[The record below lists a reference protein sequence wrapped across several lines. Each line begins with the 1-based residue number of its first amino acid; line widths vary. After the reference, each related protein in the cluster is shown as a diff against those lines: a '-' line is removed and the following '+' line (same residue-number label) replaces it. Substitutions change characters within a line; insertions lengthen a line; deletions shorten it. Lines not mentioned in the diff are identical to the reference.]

1 MSKKK
6 RPSSEGQDTAKEYVE
21 IPLPELVDDSF
32 EKGRVFQYGTA
43 RWAYGFLLFIIVGCV
58 LTAATELPNG
68 FFLVWGFLLL
78 PTVALLLI
86 SKYEIRHDREGFSV
100 CLGKRVLRRHS
111 WSEVTAVDIHKRVFV
126 NGKKLFAEP
135 SMSGY
140 EAFYD
145 RAHAASKRK
154 SQPKPAAKAE
164 RNTPKPTEQQEESP
178 ESKGYIEIDLSR
190 VKGKLSELNDKL
202 YDGYERALIG
212 RKFDGEN
219 SLGGDPKKQG
229 RLALPRFYAIV
240 GYVGIFVIL
249 FIVGGITIAQGVI
262 EIPLLL
268 GFSVFIALGAALV
281 LIGKYEIHYDENGFS
296 TRLGKKILR
305 QYAWSEVTGVA
316 NYTTVYVN
324 GKKLFADHDLDG
336 FGFFYEKARMACKGR
351 KGKTTPSEKKQKD
364 RKKNREVTP
373 RHKTATPL
381 ISSTEK

>member
-1 MSKKK
+1 MSQKK
-6 RPSSEGQDTAKEYVE
+6 RPTEAGKDTPKNCVE
-21 IPLPELVDDSF
+21 IPLPELADDSF
-32 EKGRVFQYGTA
+32 DKGRVFQYGTA
-43 RWAYGFLLFIIVGCV
+43 RWAYGFLLFIIIGCV
-58 LTAATELPNG
+58 LIAATELPDG
-68 FFLVWGFLLL
+68 LFLVSGFLLL

-100 CLGKRVLRRHS
+100 CLGKRVLHRHS

-145 RAHAASKRK
+145 RAHAACKRK
-154 SQPKPAAKAE
+154 RPSKPTAQASKDP
-164 RNTPKPTEQQEESP
+164 PKPTKSKDESP
-178 ESKGYIEIDLSR
+178 ETKGYFEIDLS
-190 VKGKLSELNDKL
+190 KITDKL

-219 SLGGDPKKQG
+219 SLGLDPKKQG

-240 GYVGIFVIL
+240 GYAGILVTL
-249 FIVGGITIAQGVI
+249 FIVGGITVAQGGI
-262 EIPLLL
+262 EIPVVL

-351 KGKTTPSEKKQKD
+351 KGKTAPSQKKQKD
-364 RKKNREVTP
+364 RKKTG
-373 RHKTATPL
+373 K
-381 ISSTEK
+381 

>member
-6 RPSSEGQDTAKEYVE
+6 SPAEEGKDTPKNCVE

-32 EKGRVFQYGTA
+32 DKGRVFQYGTA
-43 RWAYGFLLFIIVGCV
+43 RWAYGLLLFIIVGCV
-58 LTAATELPNG
+58 LIAATELPDG
-68 FFLVWGFLLL
+68 LFLVSGFLLL

-100 CLGKRVLRRHS
+100 CIGKRVLRRHS
-111 WSEVTAVDIHKRVFV
+111 WSEVTAVDSQKRVFV

-154 SQPKPAAKAE
+154 SQPKPAAKAPK
-164 RNTPKPTEQQEESP
+164 NTPKPTEGKDESP
-178 ESKGYIEIDLSR
+178 KSKGFIEIDLS
-190 VKGKLSELNDKL
+190 GITDKL

-219 SLGGDPKKQG
+219 SLGLDPKKQG
-229 RLALPRFYAIV
+229 RLALPRLYAIV
-240 GYVGIFVIL
+240 GYAGIFVTL
-249 FIVGGITIAQGVI
+249 FIVGGITVVQGGI

-324 GKKLFADHDLDG
+324 GKKLFVDHDLDG

-351 KGKTTPSEKKQKD
+351 KGKTAPSEKK
-364 RKKNREVTP
+364 KKNSN
-373 RHKTATPL
+373 KAG
-381 ISSTEK
+381 K

>member
-43 RWAYGFLLFIIVGCV
+43 RWAYGFLLFIIVACV
-58 LTAATELPNG
+58 LTAATEIPDG

-78 PTVALLLI
+78 STVALLLI

-145 RAHAASKRK
+145 RARAASKRK
-154 SQPKPAAKAE
+154 RQPKPAAKAE
-164 RNTPKPTEQQEESP
+164 RNTPKPTEQQEECP
-178 ESKGYIEIDLSR
+178 KSKGYIEIDLSR
-190 VKGKLSELNDKL
+190 IKSKLSDFNDKL

-219 SLGGDPKKQG
+219 ALGDDPKKQG
-229 RLALPRFYAIV
+229 RLALPRFYTIV

-249 FIVGGITIAQGVI
+249 FIVVGITVAQGGI
-262 EIPLLL
+262 EIPMLL

-296 TRLGKKILR
+296 TRLGKKVLR

-324 GKKLFADHDLDG
+324 GKKLFVDHTVEG
-336 FGFFYEKARMACKGR
+336 FGFFYEYAKRACKGG
-351 KGKTTPSEKKQKD
+351 KGKPTPPSEKKR
-364 RKKNREVTP
+364 RKSQ
-373 RHKTATPL
+373 
-381 ISSTEK
+381 SSPSSKSK

>member
-1 MSKKK
+1 MSRKK
-6 RPSSEGQDTAKEYVE
+6 RPTEAEKDTPKEYVE

-32 EKGRVFQYGTA
+32 DKGRVFQYGTA

-58 LTAATELPNG
+58 LTAATELPDG
-68 FFLVWGFLLL
+68 LFLVWGFLLL
-78 PTVALLLI
+78 LNVALLII

-100 CLGKRVLRRHS
+100 CLGKRVLRRYS
-111 WSEVTAVDIHKRVFV
+111 WSEVTGVDIQKRVFV

-145 RAHAASKRK
+145 RARAASKRK
-154 SQPKPAAKAE
+154 SQPKPTVQAPQVP
-164 RNTPKPTEQQEESP
+164 PKPTEEKDESP

-190 VKGKLSELNDKL
+190 VKGKLSDINDKL

-219 SLGGDPKKQG
+219 HLGDDPKKQG
-229 RLALPRFYAIV
+229 RLALPRLYAIV
-240 GYVGIFVIL
+240 GYAGIFVIL
-249 FIVGGITIAQGVI
+249 FIVVGITVAQGGI
-262 EIPLLL
+262 EIPVLL
-268 GFSVFIALGAALV
+268 GFSVFIALGVALV

-324 GKKLFADHDLDG
+324 GKKLLVGHDLDG
-336 FGFFYEKARMACKGR
+336 FGFFYERARMASKGK
-351 KGKTTPSEKKQKD
+351 KGKTMPPTAKK
-364 RKKNREVTP
+364 
-373 RHKTATPL
+373 HKSRQSPPA
-381 ISSTEK
+381 SKSK

>member
-6 RPSSEGQDTAKEYVE
+6 RPTEEGKDTPKNCVE

-43 RWAYGFLLFIIVGCV
+43 RWAYGFLLFIIVACV
-58 LTAATELPNG
+58 VTAVTEIPDGL
-68 FFLVWGFLLL
+68 FLVWGLLLL

-100 CLGKRVLRRHS
+100 CIGKRVLRQHS
-111 WSEVTAVDIHKRVFV
+111 WSEVTAVDSQKRVFV

-154 SQPKPAAKAE
+154 SQPKPAAKAPQ
-164 RNTPKPTEQQEESP
+164 NTPKPTEGKDESP
-178 ESKGYIEIDLSR
+178 KSKGYIEIDLS
-190 VKGKLSELNDKL
+190 GLTDKL

-240 GYVGIFVIL
+240 GYVGILVTL
-249 FIVGGITIAQGVI
+249 FIVVGITVAQGGI
-262 EIPLLL
+262 EIPLFL

-281 LIGKYEIHYDENGFS
+281 LIGKYEVHYDENGFY
-296 TRLGKKILR
+296 TRLGKKLLR

-324 GKKLFADHDLDG
+324 GKKLFVDHDLDG

-351 KGKTTPSEKKQKD
+351 KSKTAPSEKKQK
-364 RKKNREVTP
+364 NSN
-373 RHKTATPL
+373 KTG
-381 ISSTEK
+381 K

>member
-6 RPSSEGQDTAKEYVE
+6 RPTEEGKDTPKNCVE

-32 EKGRVFQYGTA
+32 DKGRVFQYGTA
-43 RWAYGFLLFIIVGCV
+43 RWAYGFLLFIIAGCV
-58 LTAATELPNG
+58 LTTVTEIPDGL
-68 FFLVWGFLLL
+68 FLVWGFLLL
-78 PTVALLLI
+78 PTVALLLLA
-86 SKYEIRHDREGFSV
+86 KYEIRHDREGFSV
-100 CLGKRVLRRHS
+100 CIGKRVLRRHS
-111 WSEVTAVDIHKRVFV
+111 WSEVTAVDSQKRVFV

-154 SQPKPAAKAE
+154 SQPKPAAKA
-164 RNTPKPTEQQEESP
+164 PQAPQKLTEEKDQATG
-178 ESKGYIEIDLSR
+178 SKGFIEIDLS
-190 VKGKLSELNDKL
+190 GLTDKL

-229 RLALPRFYAIV
+229 RLALPRFYAIA
-240 GYVGIFVIL
+240 GYAAILVTL
-249 FIVGGITIAQGVI
+249 FIVVGITVAQGGI

-296 TRLGKKILR
+296 TRLGKKVLR

-316 NYTTVYVN
+316 NHTTVYVN
-324 GKKLFADHDLDG
+324 GRKLFVDHDLDG

-351 KGKTTPSEKKQKD
+351 KGKAAPSENKQKE
-364 RKKNREVTP
+364 RKKTG
-373 RHKTATPL
+373 K
-381 ISSTEK
+381 

>member
-6 RPSSEGQDTAKEYVE
+6 SPTEEGKDNPKNCVE
-21 IPLPELVDDSF
+21 IPMPELVDDSF
-32 EKGRVFQYGTA
+32 DKGRVFQYGTA
-43 RWAYGFLLFIIVGCV
+43 RWAYGLLLFIIVCCV
-58 LTAATELPNG
+58 LTAVTAIPNG
-68 FFLVWGFLLL
+68 LFLVWGFLLL

-86 SKYEIRHDREGFSV
+86 SKYEIRYDREGFSV
-100 CLGKRVLRRHS
+100 CIGKRVLRRHS
-111 WSEVTAVDIHKRVFV
+111 WSEVTAVDSQKRVFV

-145 RAHAASKRK
+145 RAHAACKRK
-154 SQPKPAAKAE
+154 SQPKPAAKAPQA
-164 RNTPKPTEQQEESP
+164 PKKSTEEKDQAP
-178 ESKGYIEIDLSR
+178 GSKGFIEIDLS
-190 VKGKLSELNDKL
+190 GITDKL

-249 FIVGGITIAQGVI
+249 FIVVGITVAQGGI
-262 EIPLLL
+262 EIPMLL

-324 GKKLFADHDLDG
+324 GKKLFVDHDLDG

-351 KGKTTPSEKKQKD
+351 KGKTAPSEKKQKD
-364 RKKNREVTP
+364 RKKTR
-373 RHKTATPL
+373 K
-381 ISSTEK
+381 

>member
-6 RPSSEGQDTAKEYVE
+6 RPTEEGKDTPKNFVE

-32 EKGRVFQYGTA
+32 DKGRVFQYGTA
-43 RWAYGFLLFIIVGCV
+43 RWAYGFLLFIIIGCV
-58 LTAATELPNG
+58 LIAATELPDG
-68 FFLVWGFLLL
+68 LFLVSGFLLL

-100 CLGKRVLRRHS
+100 CLGKRVLHRYS
-111 WSEVTAVDIHKRVFV
+111 WSEVTGVDVHMRVFV

-145 RAHAASKRK
+145 RAHAACKRK
-154 SQPKPAAKAE
+154 RPS
-164 RNTPKPTEQQEESP
+164 KPTAQASKDPQKPTKRKDESP
-178 ESKGYIEIDLSR
+178 ETKGYFEIDLS
-190 VKGKLSELNDKL
+190 KITDKL

-219 SLGGDPKKQG
+219 SLGLDPKKQG

-240 GYVGIFVIL
+240 GYAGILVTL
-249 FIVGGITIAQGVI
+249 FIVGGITVAQGGI
-262 EIPLLL
+262 EIPVVL
-268 GFSVFIALGAALV
+268 GFSAFIALGAALV

-305 QYAWSEVTGVA
+305 QYAWSDVTGVA

-324 GKKLFADHDLDG
+324 GRKLFVDHDLDG

-351 KGKTTPSEKKQKD
+351 KGKTAPSEKKQK
-364 RKKNREVTP
+364 NSN
-373 RHKTATPL
+373 KTG
-381 ISSTEK
+381 K

>member
-1 MSKKK
+1 MSRKKH
-6 RPSSEGQDTAKEYVE
+6 PAEEGKDTPKEYVE

-32 EKGRVFQYGTA
+32 DKGRVFQYGTA
-43 RWAYGFLLFIIVGCV
+43 RWAYGFLLFIIIACV
-58 LTAATELPNG
+58 LIAATELPDG
-68 FFLVWGFLLL
+68 LFLVSGFLLL

-100 CLGKRVLRRHS
+100 CLGKRVLRRYS
-111 WSEVTAVDIHKRVFV
+111 WSEVTGVDVHMRVFV

-145 RAHAASKRK
+145 RARAACKRK
-154 SQPKPAAKAE
+154 RQPKPAAQAE
-164 RNTPKPTEQQEESP
+164 KNTPKPTEQQEESP
-178 ESKGYIEIDLSR
+178 KSKGYIEIDLSR
-190 VKGKLSELNDKL
+190 VKGKLSDINDKL

-219 SLGGDPKKQG
+219 SLGLDPMKQG

-240 GYVGIFVIL
+240 GYAAILVTL
-249 FIVGGITIAQGVI
+249 FIVVGITVAQGGI
-262 EIPLLL
+262 EIPMVM

-324 GKKLFADHDLDG
+324 GKKLFVGHDLDG
-336 FGFFYEKARMACKGR
+336 FGFFYEKARMACKG
-351 KGKTTPSEKKQKD
+351 KGKPTPPSEKK
-364 RKKNREVTP
+364 RKSRQSPPTP
-373 RHKTATPL
+373 K
-381 ISSTEK
+381 SK

>member
-58 LTAATELPNG
+58 LTVATELPDG

-100 CLGKRVLRRHS
+100 CLGKRVLRRYS
-111 WSEVTAVDIHKRVFV
+111 WSEVTGVDIQKRVFV

-178 ESKGYIEIDLSR
+178 KSKGYIEIDLSR
-190 VKGKLSELNDKL
+190 IKSKLSDFKDKL

-219 SLGGDPKKQG
+219 ALGDDPKKQG
-229 RLALPRFYAIV
+229 RLALPRFYTIV

-249 FIVGGITIAQGVI
+249 FIVVGITVAQGGI
-262 EIPLLL
+262 EIPVLL

-351 KGKTTPSEKKQKD
+351 KAKTAPSEKKQKD
-364 RKKNREVTP
+364 RKKTG
-373 RHKTATPL
+373 K
-381 ISSTEK
+381 

>member
-164 RNTPKPTEQQEESP
+164 RNTPKPAAKAERNTPKPTEQQEESP

-190 VKGKLSELNDKL
+190 VKGKLSDLNDKL
-202 YDGYERALIG
+202 YDGDERALIG

-219 SLGGDPKKQG
+219 ALGDDPKKQG
-229 RLALPRFYAIV
+229 RLALV
-240 GYVGIFVIL
+240 TL
-249 FIVGGITIAQGVI
+249 FIVVGITVAQGGI

-281 LIGKYEIHYDENGFS
+281 LIGEYEIHYDENGFS

-324 GKKLFADHDLDG
+324 GKKLFMGHDLDG
-336 FGFFYEKARMACKGR
+336 FGFFYEKARMACKG
-351 KGKTTPSEKKQKD
+351 KGKPTPPSEKK
-364 RKKNREVTP
+364 RKSRQSPPTP
-373 RHKTATPL
+373 K
-381 ISSTEK
+381 SK

>member
-6 RPSSEGQDTAKEYVE
+6 RPTEEGKDTPKNYVE

-58 LTAATELPNG
+58 LTAATELPDG
-68 FFLVWGFLLL
+68 LFLVSGFLLL

-100 CLGKRVLRRHS
+100 CLGKRVLHRYS
-111 WSEVTAVDIHKRVFV
+111 WSEVTGVDIQKRVFV

-154 SQPKPAAKAE
+154 SQPKPTAQAE
-164 RNTPKPTEQQEESP
+164 KNTPKPVTKTEKNTPKPVEQQEESP
-178 ESKGYIEIDLSR
+178 KSKGYIEIDLSR

-219 SLGGDPKKQG
+219 SLGLDPKKQG
-229 RLALPRFYAIV
+229 RLALPRFYTIV
-240 GYVGIFVIL
+240 GYVAILVTL
-249 FIVGGITIAQGVI
+249 FIVVGITVAQGGI
-262 EIPLLL
+262 EIPMLL

-324 GKKLFADHDLDG
+324 GKKLFVGHDLDG
-336 FGFFYEKARMACKGR
+336 FGFFYEKARMACKG
-351 KGKTTPSEKKQKD
+351 KGKATPPSEKKRKSRQKGTSPHN
-364 RKKNREVTP
+364 K
-373 RHKTATPL
+373 
-381 ISSTEK
+381 